1 MREQGKCRKHIFISG
16 MVQGVGFRYFA
27 YGLAKELMV
36 NGFIRNLPDGRVE
49 VIAEGGNDA
58 VEALVENLKKG
69 PSFSKVT
76 DVKIVEE
83 DYDGEFED
91 FTITMADGSVLM

>member
-16 MVQGVGFRYFA
+16 MVQGVGFRYFT
-27 YGLAKELMV
+27 YECAKELRV
-36 NGFIRNLPDGRVE
+36 KGFVRNLPDGRVE
-49 VIAEGGNDA
+49 VIAEGDKDS
-58 VEALVENLKKG
+58 VEEMVENLKKG
-69 PSFSKVT
+69 SAFSKVT

-91 FTITMADGSVLM
+91 FTITMADGSVIM